1 MRCRRW
7 HIAFRSRNIIRHRL
21 ARNSESKWNKN
32 GTKNSL
38 DPAPFYW
45 HQVTVNLQ
53 ATQKVVVDAARAA
66 GALMRKN
73 LNAEKKA
80 NEITLHDIKLELDV
94 RCQKLIETK
103 LHRAFPHVA
112 LLGEEGESGAA
123 DAEFRWVVD
132 PIDGTVNFAH
142 RIPHASV
149 SIALQ
154 KRVEGRGS
162 KPAASKRPA
171 PKHATLDSQH
181 DTLLGVVYDPF
192 QDEMWTAIRGGPA
205 RLNGRVIHVSHSRKL
220 NECIAS
226 IGFAKNRTNL
236 ERALPYFLWL
246 SRRVRKI
253 RMFGSAALAL
263 TYVATGRLDIYIE
276 RGISLWDIA
285 AGGLIVQCA
294 GGRFWY
300 EPTAGRYKYRM
311 ISSNGLVHD
320 KLPLP
325 K

>member
-1 MRCRRW
+1 
-7 HIAFRSRNIIRHRL
+7 
-21 ARNSESKWNKN
+21 
-32 GTKNSL
+32 
-38 DPAPFYW
+38 
-45 HQVTVNLQ
+45 
-53 ATQKVVVDAARAA
+53 
-66 GALMRKN
+66 MRKN

-80 NEITLHDIKLELDV
+80 NEITSHDIKLELDV

-103 LHRAFPHVA
+103 LHRAFPQVA
-112 LLGEEGESGAA
+112 LLGEEGESGAT

-142 RIPHASV
+142 GIPHACV

-154 KRVEGRGS
+154 RKVHDPGTMT
-162 KPAASKRPA
+162 KASKRRA
-171 PKHATLDSQH
+171 AKHATRNTQH
-181 DTLLGVVYDPF
+181 ATLLGVVYDPF

-205 RLNGRVIHVSHSRKL
+205 RLNGRIIHVSRSRQL
-220 NECIAS
+220 SECMAS

-246 SRRVRKI
+246 ARRVRKI
-253 RMFGSAALAL
+253 RMLGSAALAL
-263 TYVATGRLDIYIE
+263 TYVATGRLDVYIE

-285 AGGLIVQCA
+285 AGGLIVECA

-300 EPTAGRYKYRM
+300 EPTAGYHKYRM

-320 KLPLP
+320 KLPVP